1 MKRAA
6 APAAA
11 VACLAAV
18 NLLAPHLPEPR
29 TWGQIAG
36 LALISF
42 PLAALVVA
50 ALLPY
55 ATEPPKV
62 LAVAA
67 AGSAALAALLIA
79 AGLEGTPATLAKL
92 VAAACA
98 GFALAVLLRTP
109 AELAAIAVLVAAVDA
124 VSVAAGPTHV
134 IVEHHA
140 DVLDTFTLAFHPL
153 GTFGAA
159 QIGVSDFV
167 FFALFVASAGRMGL
181 RRRATWAAMTA
192 SFGVTAAISYATD
205 ATLPA
210 LPLLSL
216 ALLLANADLLWARH
230 RGTGTSPNRESGT
243 TSF

>member
-1 MKRAA
+1 MRRAA

-11 VACLAAV
+11 IACLAAV
-18 NLLAPHLPEPR
+18 NLLAPHLPGPR

-42 PLAALVVA
+42 PLAALVIA
-50 ALLPY
+50 ALLPL
-55 ATEPPKV
+55 ATAPPKR

-67 AGSAALAALLIA
+67 GGGAAVAGLLIA
-79 AGLEGTPATLAKL
+79 AGLPGTPATLAKL

-109 AELAAIAVLVAAVDA
+109 FELAGIAVLVATVDA
-124 VSVAAGPTHV
+124 LSVAAGPTHV
-134 IVEHHA
+134 IVEHHT

-167 FFALFVASAGRMGL
+167 FFALFVAAADKMGL

-192 SFGVTAAISYATD
+192 SLGVTAAMSYATD
-205 ATLPA
+205 AALPA

-216 ALLLANADLLWARH
+216 GLLLPNADLLWARH
-230 RGTGTSPNRESGT
+230 RGTRASPDRESGT